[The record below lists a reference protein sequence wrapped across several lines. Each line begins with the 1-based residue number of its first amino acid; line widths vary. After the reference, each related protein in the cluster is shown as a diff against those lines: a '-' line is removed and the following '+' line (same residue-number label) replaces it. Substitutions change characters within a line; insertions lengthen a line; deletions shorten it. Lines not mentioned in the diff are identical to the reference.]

1 MIGRIW
7 TPYLDRAKEALIKEG
22 FRDTLLQVWKP
33 GQVFGLV
40 KPLDDTYE
48 VHVRGYQ
55 DGTLDAEIEVAREYL
70 EHLTCGA
77 HSYDHY
83 LLEILKRH
91 NIPHKVV
98 KPIESA
104 QKPPK
109 PATLI
114 PWKPLLLI
122 AAVVGV
128 IAFIAATS
136 SSDGD
141 NF

>member
-1 MIGRIW
+1 MGSVLGLRQRC
-7 TPYLDRAKEALIKEG
+7 TCQRG
-22 FRDTLLQVWKP
+22 FRDIPLQVWKP

-40 KPLDDTYE
+40 MPLDDVYE

-55 DGTLDAEIEVAREYL
+55 DGTLDAEIEVSREYL

-83 LLEILKRH
+83 LSEILKRD
-91 NIPHKVV
+91 NIPLV

-128 IAFIAATS
+128 IAFIATAS
-136 SSDGD
+136 SGDGD

>member
-1 MIGRIW
+1 MS
-7 TPYLDRAKEALIKEG
+7 
-22 FRDTLLQVWKP
+22 
-33 GQVFGLV
+33 
-40 KPLDDTYE
+40 
-48 VHVRGYQ
+48 
-55 DGTLDAEIEVAREYL
+55 REYL
-70 EHLTCGA
+70 EHLVYG
-77 HSYDHY
+77 SYPYDHY
-83 LLEILKRH
+83 LMEILKRH

-109 PATLI
+109 PTTLT

-128 IAFIAATS
+128 IAFIAAAS

-141 NF
+141 KEESRRR

>member
-1 MIGRIW
+1 M
-7 TPYLDRAKEALIKEG
+7 
-22 FRDTLLQVWKP
+22 
-33 GQVFGLV
+33 
-40 KPLDDTYE
+40 
-48 VHVRGYQ
+48 
-55 DGTLDAEIEVAREYL
+55 
-70 EHLTCGA
+70 
-77 HSYDHY
+77 
-83 LLEILKRH
+83 EILKKH
-91 NIPHKVV
+91 NIPHKVA

-136 SSDGD
+136 SSNGD
-141 NF
+141 KEESRRR